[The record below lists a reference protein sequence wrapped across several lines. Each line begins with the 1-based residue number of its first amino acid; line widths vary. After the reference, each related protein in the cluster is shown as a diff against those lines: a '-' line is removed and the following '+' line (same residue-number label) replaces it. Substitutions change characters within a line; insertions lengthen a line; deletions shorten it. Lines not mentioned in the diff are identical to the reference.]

1 MRRLW
6 TSFLAFG
13 LACTLAAGCSRESN
27 KGGPGATVT
36 PKKETTTTSDG
47 KTTTTTETK
56 STNGGDRTQ
65 TFTVKV
71 PSTSTSVRQGERKEV
86 TVSVSRGS
94 NFDSDVH
101 LTFKA
106 PAGLK
111 VEPASATAKKGSD
124 DVRVT
129 VEAASDATVGTSDV
143 HVNGHGGSGPD
154 AAVDFKVEVK
164 KKD

>member
-6 TSFLAFG
+6 TSFLMFG
-13 LACTLAAGCSRESN
+13 LFCTLSAGCSRESN
-27 KGGPGATVT
+27 KGGPGATT
-36 PKKETTTTSDG
+36 GTKKETTTHSDG
-47 KTTTTTETK
+47 STTTTTKNTD
-56 STNGGDRTQ
+56 GGDRSQ

-86 TVSVSRGS
+86 TVSVSRGN

-106 PAGLK
+106 PTGLK
-111 VEPASATAKKGSD
+111 VEPATATAKKGND

-129 VEAASDATVGTSDV
+129 VEAMPDSTVGTSDV
-143 HVNGHGGSGPD
+143 HVTGHGGSGPD
-154 AAVDFKVEVK
+154 ANVDFKVEVK